1 MILLFICL
9 SPESE
14 LSLSNNEDN
23 KLKVEREQAAAIRSQ
38 QTNFCIL
45 FVFLLLPMINVF
57 LDFNYLHMIKSSI
70 ILNSIQKCL
79 VPVLTTIVNFGTIQ
93 EVLMEYVKIV
103 GQKISH
109 TQWQFSSCCQMKTKS
124 YFYFIVM
131 FLSVVAVYVNMF
143 TISDNLV

>member
-1 MILLFICL
+1 MCF
-9 SPESE
+9 SPETE

-45 FVFLLLPMINVF
+45 FVFLLLPIIINVF
-57 LDFNYLHMIKSSI
+57 LDFNYLNMIKSSI

-93 EVLMEYVKIV
+93 EVLMQYVKIV
-103 GQKISH
+103 RQKI
-109 TQWQFSSCCQMKTKS
+109 TQT
-124 YFYFIVM
+124 
-131 FLSVVAVYVNMF
+131 
-143 TISDNLV
+143 